1 MATTA
6 WSWTRTWSR
15 YKCTSR
21 REREQMIRTLRTGR
35 PSERFALMLM
45 VLYWFVCGVFL
56 SLFSLMTS
64 VKSEWSKTD
73 KINKSLS
80 ERACAVEVCFTSRLW
95 WWFCFACVHQSEQ
108 HRWLLHSPALMI
120 TRGVS
125 IACVQLS
132 TGRDACCIVTTH
144 LCRLP
149 LVWTSHTFDAGTATH
164 TSSFVPFKS
173 VDTWPTCTS
182 LLCAWEAFGS
192 ASPKS
197 ARSVIS
203 DTRSN
208 LCGWLNF
215 YFPRISIVW
224 WSDCLFRDATVL
236 T

>member
-21 REREQMIRTLRTGR
+21 REREQVIRTLRTGR
-35 PSERFALMLM
+35 PSERFTLMLM
-45 VLYWFVCGVFL
+45 VLYWFVCDVFL
-56 SLFSLMTS
+56 SLFLWWHQWNQNDPKQTRSRRAYR
-64 VKSEWSKTD
+64 K
-73 KINKSLS
+73 
-80 ERACAVEVCFTSRLW
+80 RACAVEVCFTSRLW

-108 HRWLLHSPALMI
+108 HHWLLHSSALMS

-164 TSSFVPFKS
+164 TSSFVTFKS
-173 VDTWPTCTS
+173 FDTWPTCTS
-182 LLCAWEAFGS
+182 LLCAWQSFGS

-215 YFPRISIVW
+215 YFPRQ
-224 WSDCLFRDATVL
+224 VL
-236 T
+236 